1 MLQSVSSLKCSFM
14 LLWIPLSPVTITE
27 RTSIKTLSWITWRWV
42 KKPHTDG
49 EKERRKISSLQE
61 LFTSTAVEYS
71 IHALCRWTQALL
83 EEDCFL
89 IWIFWFF
96 TDHIKGG
103 LAVWEFIQKQWMCH
117 LWGHFAIASSKGAV
131 FYPQPRPH
139 QPDGEAFLSM
149 RRDKPSG
156 MLISEEGNTTWTGTI
171 SALMDP
177 TETILLEIST
187 QLHPNN

>member
-1 MLQSVSSLKCSFM
+1 MLQSVSSLKYSFM

-27 RTSIKTLSWITWRWV
+27 RTSIKTLSWIMRRWV
-42 KKPHTDG
+42 KKPHIDR

-89 IWIFWFF
+89 IWIFGFF

-103 LAVWEFIQKQWMCH
+103 LALWEFIQKQWMCH
-117 LWGHFAIASSKGAV
+117 LWGHFAHSIQQRCSVLSTAKTRPTRWWSISK
-131 FYPQPRPH
+131 H
-139 QPDGEAFLSM
+139 
-149 RRDKPSG
+149 
-156 MLISEEGNTTWTGTI
+156 EEGQALPYADLRRRQHHMGRDNIYTDGPNRDHLVGNLNTT
-171 SALMDP
+171 S
-177 TETILLEIST
+177 S
-187 QLHPNN
+187 